1 MKLTKVKDEVSY
13 KRDESTSAVLNTN
26 NEGLNSYRERRQQT
40 TVIKKQVDE
49 INKLKEDISEIKL
62 LLNKIVKDK

>member
-1 MKLTKVKDEVSY
+1 MKLTKIKDELSY
-13 KRDESTSAVLNTN
+13 KRDEDTTAVLNTN
-26 NEGLNSYRERRQQT
+26 NEGLALYRERRQQT

-62 LLNKIVKDK
+62 LLAKIVKDK

>member
-1 MKLTKVKDEVSY
+1 MKLTKIKDELSF
-13 KRDESTSAVLNTN
+13 KRDEDTTAVLNTN
-26 NEGLNSYRERRQQT
+26 NEGLTLYRERRQQT

-62 LLNKIVKDK
+62 LLAKIVKDK

>member
-26 NEGLNSYRERRQQT
+26 NEGLTLYRERRQQT

>member
-26 NEGLNSYRERRQQT
+26 NEGLTLYRERRQQT

-62 LLNKIVKDK
+62 LLAKIVKDK

>member
-1 MKLTKVKDEVSY
+1 MKLTKVNDEVSY

-26 NEGLNSYRERRQQT
+26 NEGLTLYRERRQQT

-62 LLNKIVKDK
+62 LLAKIVKDK

>member
-62 LLNKIVKDK
+62 LLAKIVKDK

>member
-26 NEGLNSYRERRQQT
+26 NEGLSIYRERRQQT

-49 INKLKEDISEIKL
+49 INKLKEYISEIKL
-62 LLNKIVKDK
+62 LLAKIVKDK

>member
-1 MKLTKVKDEVSY
+1 MKLTKIKDELSY
-13 KRDESTSAVLNTN
+13 KRDEDTTAVLNTN
-26 NEGLNSYRERRQQT
+26 NEGLTLYRERRQQT

-62 LLNKIVKDK
+62 LLAKIVKDK

>member
-26 NEGLNSYRERRQQT
+26 NEGLTLYRERRQQT
-40 TVIKKQVDE
+40 TVIK
-49 INKLKEDISEIKL
+49 
-62 LLNKIVKDK
+62 